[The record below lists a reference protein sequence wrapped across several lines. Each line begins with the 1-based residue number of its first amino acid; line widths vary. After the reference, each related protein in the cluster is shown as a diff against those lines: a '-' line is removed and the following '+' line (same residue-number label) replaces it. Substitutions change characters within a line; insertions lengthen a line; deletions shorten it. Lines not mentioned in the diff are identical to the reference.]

1 MEFLPVAAVAA
12 GLISSSHCL
21 AMCGGIASALGL
33 GAAGRA
39 SHAAAAHQL
48 GRLASYATLG
58 ALAGYLGAGFAAALG
73 GAHAAQY
80 LRIATAGA
88 LLLIGMRIFL
98 GGRGGWLQ
106 APERWG
112 AALWRRV
119 APPVTRRLPAAPLPR
134 ALLVGALWGW
144 LPCGLVYSMLLV
156 AAFSGGPARGAGL
169 MFAFGLG
176 TVPAVVAAQLLG
188 TRLRGAAAPRRVL
201 GAAVATCGIW
211 TALLPVS
218 ALSGLSG
225 LAAHCRALIP

>member
-1 MEFLPVAAVAA
+1 MDFLPVAAVAA
-12 GLISSSHCL
+12 GLISSGHCL
-21 AMCGGIASALGL
+21 AMCGGIASALGMSS
-33 GAAGRA
+33 ASRA
-39 SHAAAAHQL
+39 PHAAAAHQF

-58 ALAGYLGAGFAAALG
+58 ALAGYLGANLAAALG
-73 GAHAAQY
+73 GVHAARY
-80 LRIATAGA
+80 LRIAAAGA
-88 LLLIGMRIFL
+88 LVLIGVRIFL

-119 APPVTRRLPAAPLPR
+119 APPVTRRLPAALLPR

-156 AAFSGGPARGAGL
+156 AAFAGGPARGAGT

-176 TVPAVVAAQLLG
+176 TVPAVTAAQLLG
-188 TRLRGAAAPRRVL
+188 SRLRGANAPRRAL
-201 GAAVATCGIW
+201 GAAVAACGIW
-211 TALLPVS
+211 TALLPLS
-218 ALSGLSG
+218 ALSG